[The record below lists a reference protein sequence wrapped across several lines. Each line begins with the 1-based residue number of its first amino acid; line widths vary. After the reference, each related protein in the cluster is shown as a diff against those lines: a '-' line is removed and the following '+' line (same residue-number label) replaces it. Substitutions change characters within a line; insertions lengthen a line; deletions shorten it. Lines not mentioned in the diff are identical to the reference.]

1 MTYLRRTRGL
11 YTAGGKGF
19 RLSRSK
25 IDLFINCPRCFV
37 LDRRYGLVRPDGPPF
52 TLNVAVDHLL
62 KKEFDTHRAAGR
74 PHPLMTE
81 YGVDAVPFRHKDLDD
96 WRENF
101 VGVQHLHKQTGMTVT
116 GAVDDVWVDPEGN
129 LIVVDY
135 KATAKDGDVTL
146 EDTPWHNQYRRQME
160 VYQWLLRQE
169 GFPVSNRGYF
179 VYVNGKKDKAAFDGK
194 LEFSVKI
201 IPYDG
206 NDSWVEKTLVSI
218 KAALDDP
225 RIPKTNPSC
234 DFCGYI
240 DSLSVILKTHAKK
253 DAPPREEAAGGLF
266 APGDSRE

>member
-1 MTYLRRTRGL
+1 
-11 YTAGGKGF
+11 
-19 RLSRSK
+19 
-25 IDLFINCPRCFV
+25 
-37 LDRRYGLVRPDGPPF
+37 
-52 TLNVAVDHLL
+52 
-62 KKEFDTHRAAGR
+62 
-74 PHPLMTE
+74 
-81 YGVDAVPFRHKDLDD
+81 
-96 WRENF
+96 
-101 VGVQHLHKQTGMTVT
+101 MTVT
-116 GAVDDVWVDPEGN
+116 GAVDDVWIDPDGN

-135 KATAKDGDVTL
+135 KATAKDGEVML

-225 RIPKTNPSC
+225 RIPKANPAC

-253 DAPPREEAAGGLF
+253 DTPPREEAGGSLF
-266 APGDSRE
+266 APADPRE